1 MIVDTS
7 KSSMQ
12 VEQILAASNT
22 TFKTIEVFKEV
33 DPVIDEGHLTLSD
46 LQPIDVKKLIL
57 RRNLP

>member
-7 KSSMQ
+7 KSSIQ

-46 LQPIDVKKLIL
+46 LQPIDVKKFK
-57 RRNLP
+57 

>member
-12 VEQILAASNT
+12 VEQILAASTT

-46 LQPIDVKKLIL
+46 LQPIDVKKFK
-57 RRNLP
+57 